1 MKSNAIAITLSDIK
15 AELCADS
22 VRVPSIAELCEMDA
36 IYASIDA
43 RHDEWLQEM
52 LGVYDL

>member
-22 VRVPSIAELCEMDA
+22 VRVPSIAELREMDD
-36 IYASIDA
+36 IYAAIA
-43 RHDEWLQEM
+43 ELEEEWFNEM
-52 LGVYDL
+52 LGVYDI